1 MRGATARSPSS
12 GLSQPPWVPG
22 GCGDSGLGPERPGD
36 AAAAELAD
44 FGNKVGGLQVSS
56 AGEKLRGFRLLDTQ
70 AQVGGDSVMAACPS
84 EECVTHEWGVGVGTQ
99 GWTGILVDLM

>member
-1 MRGATARSPSS
+1 M
-12 GLSQPPWVPG
+12 
-22 GCGDSGLGPERPGD
+22 
-36 AAAAELAD
+36 
-44 FGNKVGGLQVSS
+44 GGLQVSS
-56 AGEKLRGFRLLDTQ
+56 AGEKLRGFRLLGTP